1 MTSTLKKQTHKE
13 GLCLVTNWFKVT
25 DLHHEG
31 KHLLSRI
38 LNEIEWYALR
48 KVNTE
53 ISLKW

>member
-38 LNEIEWYALR
+38 LNEIEWYAVR

-53 ISLKW
+53 IS

>member
-31 KHLLSRI
+31 KHLLCY
-38 LNEIEWYALR
+38 LCADV
-48 KVNTE
+48 K
-53 ISLKW
+53 